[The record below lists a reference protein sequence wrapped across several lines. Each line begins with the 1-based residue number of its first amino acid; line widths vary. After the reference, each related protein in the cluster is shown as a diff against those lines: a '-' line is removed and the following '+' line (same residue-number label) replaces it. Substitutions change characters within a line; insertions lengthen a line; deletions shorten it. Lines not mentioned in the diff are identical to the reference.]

1 MSAMLPA
8 ACLAVLAAL
17 VPTFAAAAAG
27 DAPDDDARREPPLWS
42 VGAGRSGFR
51 EAPVAGLLAVTYH
64 HRPLVGPVRPL
75 AGALASGDGSAFV
88 YGGLSCDLELPSGL
102 GATPI
107 LTAGYYERG
116 GGMNLGGAFE
126 FRSGFE
132 VYHRVGSFSRVGL
145 SIHHIS
151 NAGLY
156 DRNPGQETLFLSYG
170 VAR

>member
-1 MSAMLPA
+1 LAAALLCAGVPA
-8 ACLAVLAAL
+8 ARALETEDAA
-17 VPTFAAAAAG
+17 
-27 DAPDDDARREPPLWS
+27 REPSLWT

-64 HRPLVGPVRPL
+64 HRPLAGPVRPL
-75 AGALASGDGSAFV
+75 AGALASGDGSGFLF
-88 YGGLSCDLELPSGL
+88 GGLSCDLELPTGL
-102 GATPI
+102 GVMPI

-126 FRSGFE
+126 FRSGLE

-145 SIHHIS
+145 GIHHIS
-151 NAGLY
+151 NAGFY

-170 VAR
+170 VRR